1 MSNFNQPSNQ
11 NKSLG
16 RSATLD
22 QFRTAFKRD
31 HTYKTAFNPDYLIPF
46 FRKPM
51 LPGDT
56 INLKSTI
63 FLRVINALYKPIMD
77 NMRIYSYF
85 FWVPNRQLWSNW
97 MKFQGAQ
104 ANPDSSVAFTV
115 PVFTAYN
122 PTAETLSDYFGVPP
136 LGGGATTTHIS
147 LPWRAYNLIWNENFR
162 DQNLQNSLT
171 VDLGDGPDT
180 ISSYV
185 LKKANKGHDYFTS
198 CLPSPQK
205 GTAVSLGLTGN
216 ATVVINPSSGAIN
229 STLTRKSSDGTLD
242 NTNNIMYTGDGDGK
256 IELAAG
262 GGTKITLDP
271 NGSLVADLSTV
282 TGATI
287 NAFRLA
293 LQKQAILE
301 LDARSGTRYAEICEA
316 RFGVNFPDILY
327 RPEYLGGSVTP
338 ISVALVPQTS
348 NNDTQDTPQGNLAAY
363 AQGAHH
369 GDRIV
374 KSFVEHGW
382 VIGLMCV
389 KADLNYQQG
398 LERDL
403 SVSTRYDYF
412 EPLLS
417 NIGEQAVLN
426 KEIYLQG
433 SADSAADAAVFGY
446 QEAWAHDKYGVS
458 LITGKLRST
467 HATPLDTYHL
477 AQEFSGL
484 PTLGSTFITETMPID
499 RILTVATATEPAFAA
514 DVYHDF
520 THVRPIP
527 AYSIPGLLPRF

>member
-1 MSNFNQPSNQ
+1 MDTP
-11 NKSLG
+11 
-16 RSATLD
+16 
-22 QFRTAFKRD
+22 RTAFNRD
-31 HTYKTAFNPDYLIPF
+31 HSYKTAFNPDYLVPF

-56 INLKSTI
+56 INLKSTC
-63 FLRVINALYKPIMD
+63 FLRVINALFRPIMD
-77 NMRIYSYF
+77 NFRLYTYF
-85 FWVPNRQLWSNW
+85 WWVPNRMLWSNW

-104 ANPDSSVAFTV
+104 INPGDSVAFTV

-122 PTAETLSDYFGVPP
+122 PTAETLSDFFGVPP
-136 LGGGATTTHIS
+136 LAGAATTTHIS
-147 LPWRAYNLIWNENFR
+147 LPWRAYNLIWNENYR

-171 VDLGDGPDT
+171 VDLGDGPDA
-180 ISSYV
+180 IANYV

-198 CLPSPQK
+198 ALPFLQK
-205 GTAVSLGLTGN
+205 GTAQTLGLSGN
-216 ATVVINPSSGAIN
+216 APVYGIGPQVGGTVGTPAATWYDATGAAHSAETNNMQIGAGGWLAISLQNTGAIGASN
-229 STLTRKSSDGTLD
+229 LP
-242 NTNNIMYTGDGDGK
+242 NIY
-256 IELAAG
+256 
-262 GGTKITLDP
+262 
-271 NGSLVADLSTV
+271 ADLSGSGSV
-282 TGATI
+282 SI
-287 NAFRLA
+287 NALRLA

-301 LDARSGTRYAEICEA
+301 LDARSGSRYAEIVEA

-327 RPEYLGGSVTP
+327 RPEYLGGSVVP
-338 ISVALVPQTS
+338 ISVSLVPQTS
-348 NNDTQDTPQGNLAAY
+348 RTDDENQALGNLGAY
-363 AQGAHH
+363 AQAAMH
-369 GDRIV
+369 GDRIT

-417 NIGEQAVLN
+417 NIGEQAILN

-433 SADSAADAAVFGY
+433 SANPTQDIAVFGY
-446 QEAWAHDKYGVS
+446 QEAWGHDKYGVN
-458 LITGKLRST
+458 LITGRLRST
-467 HATPLDTYHL
+467 HATPLDMYHL
-477 AQEFSGL
+477 AQEFGSL

-499 RILTVATATEPAFAA
+499 RILTVATASEPAFAV

-520 THVRPIP
+520 KHVRPIP